1 MRGGGSKAVW
11 NFSENSS
18 ILEGEGVPN
27 KLMMMMV
34 MVKVMS
40 MLNNIGSG
48 YSGGLSYFLPEEVGK
63 SCFTALYVL
72 NGLST
77 LGYVLPQ

>member
-1 MRGGGSKAVW
+1 
-11 NFSENSS
+11 
-18 ILEGEGVPN
+18 
-27 KLMMMMV
+27 MMV

-63 SCFTALYVL
+63 SCFTAVAYICAQWSIY
-72 NGLST
+72 GMT
-77 LGYVLPQ
+77 Q

>member
-1 MRGGGSKAVW
+1 M
-11 NFSENSS
+11 
-18 ILEGEGVPN
+18 
-27 KLMMMMV
+27 MMMMV

-63 SCFTALYVL
+63 SCFTAVAYIYVL
-72 NGLST
+72 SGVST
-77 LGYVLPQ
+77 V

>member
-1 MRGGGSKAVW
+1 MMWISKYEDEDDCYVEQYW
-11 NFSENSS
+11 HRLFRR
-18 ILEGEGVPN
+18 
-27 KLMMMMV
+27 
-34 MVKVMS
+34 
-40 MLNNIGSG
+40 
-48 YSGGLSYFLPEEVGK
+48 LSYFLPEEVGK